1 MRKAADVVIIG
12 GGVIGASVAYH
23 LCEEGYTDV
32 VILERE
38 AAQGLGSTGK
48 ATGGVRAQ
56 FTTPVNI
63 QMSLYSLDFFKR
75 FEEATGVDPGY
86 RPRGYLFLAS
96 TQDQLDQLR
105 SFQKIQHQAGLDDVE
120 IIDAHSIAQMIPQI
134 RTDDIAG
141 GAFRQQD
148 GFIDPLS
155 VMKGF
160 TQAALHRGTELLT
173 ETTVTGIRVE
183 TGRVTRV
190 ETNKGEIATPAVVN
204 AAGAWAAQ
212 VARMARVDLGVTP
225 LRRQALG
232 VSTSS
237 ALPTGIPMTID
248 LGTGFHFRPYP
259 AESSNNF
266 LFLWPDPSET
276 SGFKTEYDQSFNE
289 KVLALARNRARCFEN
304 VAINNSITRCGLY
317 EMTAD
322 HHAII
327 DRAPGVEGL
336 FFVNGFSG
344 HGVMHSPAAGRMA
357 ADIIMNGRSGLFEHS
372 ALSVTRF
379 TNGPTI
385 HERTLI

>member
-1 MRKAADVVIIG
+1 MIP
-12 GGVIGASVAYH
+12 H
-23 LCEEGYTDV
+23 LC
-32 VILERE
+32 
-38 AAQGLGSTGK
+38 
-48 ATGGVRAQ
+48 
-56 FTTPVNI
+56 
-63 QMSLYSLDFFKR
+63 
-75 FEEATGVDPGY
+75 
-86 RPRGYLFLAS
+86 
-96 TQDQLDQLR
+96 
-105 SFQKIQHQAGLDDVE
+105 
-120 IIDAHSIAQMIPQI
+120 
-134 RTDDIAG
+134 TDDIAG

-160 TQAALHRGTELLT
+160 TQSALHRGAELLT

-190 ETNKGEIATPAVVN
+190 ETNKGEIATSAVVN

-232 VSTSS
+232 VKTSS

-259 AESSNNF
+259 AESSNDF
-266 LFLWPDPSET
+266 LLLWPDPSET
-276 SGFKTEYDQSFNE
+276 SGFKTAYDQSFNE

-357 ADIIMNGRSGLFEHS
+357 ADIIMNGSCGLFEHS
-372 ALSVTRF
+372 ALRVTRF
-379 TNGPTI
+379 ADGPTI
-385 HERTLI
+385 HEKSLI